1 MRRTPQSAQ
10 LVGIA
15 RQLAAIGGEGQLFQ
29 RARLQMAGSCSTRHK
44 ILRRTSGSPPV
55 SLSLRTPRRMKA
67 VATRSSLLEGQNL
80 LFRQKGHVFRHA
92 IDAAEVAAV
101 GHRDPQIGD
110 MPAERIDQL
119 GVRNGGKTG
128 LLRHD
133 GGHALN
139 FGSVAGCV
147 KCRSWPRAR
156 HGKLAPMQ
164 LLRLVQAALRRIA
177 LCLSLGLA
185 LGPTARP
192 PDAAAAEKVDL
203 ALVLAVDCSYSVD
216 ASEFRLQ
223 IKGLA
228 DAFRR
233 SDIHDAITAGASR
246 RIAVTLMQW
255 SDDKNQLLALPWT
268 VLDSPAAAENFADKV
283 GRLRRGLAEGGTAI
297 GDALRFAA
305 AVLMAS
311 PMPPSG
317 GSSISP
323 PTGATTGAIW

>member
-1 MRRTPQSAQ
+1 
-10 LVGIA
+10 
-15 RQLAAIGGEGQLFQ
+15 
-29 RARLQMAGSCSTRHK
+29 
-44 ILRRTSGSPPV
+44 
-55 SLSLRTPRRMKA
+55 
-67 VATRSSLLEGQNL
+67 
-80 LFRQKGHVFRHA
+80 
-92 IDAAEVAAV
+92 
-101 GHRDPQIGD
+101 
-110 MPAERIDQL
+110 
-119 GVRNGGKTG
+119 
-128 LLRHD
+128 
-133 GGHALN
+133 
-139 FGSVAGCV
+139 
-147 KCRSWPRAR
+147 
-156 HGKLAPMQ
+156 MQ
-164 LLRLVQAALRRIA
+164 LLCLVQAALRRIA
-177 LCLSLGLA
+177 LCVSFGLA
-185 LGPTARP
+185 LGLTARP

-268 VLDSPAAAENFADKV
+268 ILDSPAAAQNFADKV

-311 PMPPSG
+311 PYATERRVIDLSSDGRNNRGDLVTIARDEVVAHGITINGLPILNEWPTLDKYFEQQIIG
-317 GSSISP
+317 GPYHFMIPANDYEAYGEAIARKLLREITGPGIS
-323 PTGATTGAIW
+323 